1 MKLILASQ
9 NVGKQDELKALLKDL
24 SIELIVP
31 QDFDQPLH
39 ISETGGDYAENAFI
53 KARAYAEVYG
63 QWTLGDDTGLEVDAL
78 DGAPGLLSARLVGS
92 DGGDIDRRRYLLG
105 LLSEYPRPWRARF
118 VSVVALVSPQGDVEL
133 RRGECLGEII
143 PEERGERAFGYD
155 SIFMV
160 EGTTKT
166 MAELTMEEKNRL
178 SHRAIA
184 VQAIRPEVER
194 LVEKDST

>member
-9 NVGKQDELKALLKDL
+9 NVGKQDEFKALMKDL

-39 ISETGGDYAENAFI
+39 ISETGGDYAENALI

-78 DGAPGLLSARLVGS
+78 DGAPGLHSARLAGP
-92 DGGDIDRRRYLLG
+92 DGGDIDRRRHLLG
-105 LLSEYPRPWRARF
+105 LLSEYARPWRARF
-118 VSVVALVSPQGDVEL
+118 VSVVALVSPQGDYTL
-133 RRGECLGEII
+133 RRGECAGEII
-143 PEERGERAFGYD
+143 PEERGELGFGYD

-160 EGTTKT
+160 DGITKT

-184 VQAIRPEVER
+184 VQAIRPEIER
-194 LVEKDST
+194 LVEKDSP